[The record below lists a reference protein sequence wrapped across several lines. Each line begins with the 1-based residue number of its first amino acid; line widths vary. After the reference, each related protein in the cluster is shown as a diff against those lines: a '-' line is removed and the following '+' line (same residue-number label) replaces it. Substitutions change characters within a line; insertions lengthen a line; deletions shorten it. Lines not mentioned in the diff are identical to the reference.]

1 MNMTPKE
8 NSNSKLLDSLI
19 PKSVPAAVA
28 PPEPE
33 IRTGGATAAPE
44 RRERNIAAEIA
55 AESARKKPPEAR
67 VTMTIHIPQS
77 LANKIDSAAK
87 KGNLSRNELVRLILE
102 KATA

>member
-1 MNMTPKE
+1 MNMTSKE

-19 PKSVPAAVA
+19 PKTASAIPA
-28 PPEPE
+28 PEPDV
-33 IRTGGATAAPE
+33 RTGGTSAAPE
-44 RRERNIAAEIA
+44 SKERNIAAEIV
-55 AESARKKPPEAR
+55 AESARKKAPEPR

-77 LANKIDSAAK
+77 LANKVDAAAK